1 MTQSVYTRNYQGG
14 GTGPAI
20 YSQPARLD
28 TILLFQE
35 PKELSVRIGDRNIVT
50 CVPVPLSSAP
60 SITQHQET
68 IKIDELYRRLIALS
82 ELPEGWNG
90 EGFAKPMLDAI
101 TRAIRWEMKLFKTA
115 ASDGVSLPTP
125 HVSAS
130 AQGEV
135 VLEWWRG
142 ERKITV
148 YIAPDGDVEYIR
160 I

>member
-1 MTQSVYTRNYQGG
+1 
-14 GTGPAI
+14 
-20 YSQPARLD
+20 
-28 TILLFQE
+28 
-35 PKELSVRIGDRNIVT
+35 
-50 CVPVPLSSAP
+50 
-60 SITQHQET
+60 
-68 IKIDELYRRLIALS
+68 
-82 ELPEGWNG
+82 
-90 EGFAKPMLDAI
+90 MLDAI

-160 I
+160 IWGADIENDMTNSTANTGVEGLQLMRWLQGI